1 MAVLSVPVVLATA
14 SLAIQKARAQLTW
27 KNLLLLYI
35 LFNLKSVPFSWHI
48 RLFYHLLSRIHLK
61 KHIYPNPKSK
71 DEKKPGHVH
80 PIFVPSSIT
89 SRTTLWETDYNIHKS
104 NSTYFSDLDIAR
116 TTLVTSLYSPG
127 LELVK
132 REMNKERDA
141 NGKQLYPGRIAVML
155 GSVYCTF
162 KKEIKSFEK
171 YEMRTKIAGW
181 DEKWLYILTFFLR
194 FPKRKGEPKVLLAV
208 GVSKYVVKKGRK
220 TVRPENVLR
229 ASGLLP
235 PRPPGEEVPSP
246 PTALD
251 TPANGEAIESGESL
265 DEPLL
270 RKVLTL
276 TENSDL
282 DKAVLD
288 NDVKKNRDNTEKS
301 GAWDWHRIEEERL
314 RGMDV
319 VRSFVNIDAK
329 LHEEVD
335 LSV

>member
-1 MAVLSVPVVLATA
+1 
-14 SLAIQKARAQLTW
+14 
-27 KNLLLLYI
+27 
-35 LFNLKSVPFSWHI
+35 
-48 RLFYHLLSRIHLK
+48 
-61 KHIYPNPKSK
+61 
-71 DEKKPGHVH
+71 
-80 PIFVPSSIT
+80 
-89 SRTTLWETDYNIHKS
+89 
-104 NSTYFSDLDIAR
+104 
-116 TTLVTSLYSPG
+116 
-127 LELVK
+127 
-132 REMNKERDA
+132 
-141 NGKQLYPGRIAVML
+141 ML

-335 LSV
+335 LSEA

>member
-1 MAVLSVPVVLATA
+1 MAVLSVPVTLTA
-14 SLAIQKARAQLTW
+14 LNLAIQKIRSQLTW
-27 KNLLLLYI
+27 KNLVLLYI
-35 LFNLKSVPFSWHI
+35 LFNLKSAPFSWHI
-48 RLFYHLLSRIHLK
+48 RLFYHLIRGIRLK
-61 KHIYPNPKSK
+61 KHIYPNPQSK
-71 DEKKPGHVH
+71 EHTNPGHVH
-80 PIFVPSSIT
+80 PIFVPSSTT

-104 NSTYFSDLDIAR
+104 NSTYFADLDIAR
-116 TTLVTSLYSPG
+116 TGLVTGLYSPG

-132 REMNKERDA
+132 REMNKEVDA

-162 KKEIKSFEK
+162 KKEIKSYEK

-181 DEKWLYILTFFLR
+181 DEKWLYTLTFFLR
-194 FPKRKGEPKVLLAV
+194 FPKRKGEHKVLLAV
-208 GVSKYVVKKGRK
+208 GISKYVVKKGRK

-235 PRPPGEEVPSP
+235 PRPAGEELPSP

-251 TPANGEAIESGESL
+251 TPASGEAIESGESL

-276 TENSDL
+276 TENSDI
-282 DKAVLD
+282 DQAVLE
-288 NDVKKNRDNTEKS
+288 NMKKTRETSEKA
-301 GAWDWHRIEEERL
+301 GAWDWHRIEEERI
-314 RGMDV
+314 RGMGV

-335 LSV
+335 LSK

>member
-1 MAVLSVPVVLATA
+1 MAVLSVPVALAA
-14 SLAIQKARAQLTW
+14 IHLAIKRARAQLTW
-27 KNLLLLYI
+27 KNLALLYI
-35 LFNLKSVPFSWHI
+35 LLNLKSAPFSWHV
-48 RLFYHLLSRIHLK
+48 RLFYHLLSRINIK

-71 DEKKPGHVH
+71 EDTKPGHVH

-116 TTLVTSLYSPG
+116 TTLVTDLYSPG

-132 REMNKERDA
+132 REMNKELDA

-162 KKEIKSFEK
+162 KKEIKTFEK

-235 PRPPGEEVPSP
+235 PRPAGEEAPSP

-251 TPANGEAIESGESL
+251 TPVNGEAIGSGESL

-276 TENSDL
+276 TENSDI
-282 DKAVLD
+282 DQAMLD
-288 NDVKKNRDNTEKS
+288 NMKKNNETSEKA
-301 GAWDWHRIEEERL
+301 GAWGWHRIEEERI
-314 RGMDV
+314 RGMNV
-319 VRSFVNIDAK
+319 VRSFANMDAK

-335 LSV
+335 LSM